1 MTQNF
6 AQIKTFL
13 QAAPTFTNR
22 RFFTK
27 TYKIHFSFY
36 PVKLKLRSLY
46 LGNTW
51 NRSCTEEFTRRAL
64 DDVHLPQSI
73 ALDEF
78 SVVIGMREEHLAT
91 CLTGSAWVRSL
102 EIYMKS
108 IHNSIQYE
116 YHIDR
121 ILFEYF
127 IHMNVDHVTLSVTL
141 GIDVYM
147 LLEGYSHII
156 VLNWYWNSILT
167 WVPMG

>member
-1 MTQNF
+1 
-6 AQIKTFL
+6 
-13 QAAPTFTNR
+13 
-22 RFFTK
+22 
-27 TYKIHFSFY
+27 
-36 PVKLKLRSLY
+36 
-46 LGNTW
+46 
-51 NRSCTEEFTRRAL
+51 
-64 DDVHLPQSI
+64 
-73 ALDEF
+73 
-78 SVVIGMREEHLAT
+78 MREEHLAT

-156 VLNWYWNSILT
+156 VLNWY
-167 WVPMG
+167 